1 MSVTFESD
9 LPDEGL
15 PTLEPCLCTQ
25 MDERFSQWF
34 QYGAGEPSVMKRA
47 ADEHCTTC
55 RGTGVEAYAMAT
67 TPQLNFSNL
76 NAEALLRTLGV
87 KQPSYAGEMTV
98 AEARRG
104 VMRARARKS
113 LEPFVPTADWAAVF
127 GGPRYIVPGQTAEH
141 VRERV
146 ERFAKFVELSA
157 ELGAKKIRWY

>member
-34 QYGAGEPSVMKRA
+34 QYGPGEASVMKSA
-47 ADEHCTTC
+47 ADPHCTTC
-55 RGTGVEAYAMAT
+55 RGTGVEGYAMAT

-76 NAEALLRTLGV
+76 NAEALLEVMGF
-87 KQPSYAGEMTV
+87 KPSYAGEMTV
-98 AEARRG
+98 AQARRG
-104 VMRARARKS
+104 VMRARSRKS
-113 LEPFVPTADWAAVF
+113 LESFVPTADWAKVF
-127 GGPRYIVPGQTAEH
+127 GSTRYIVPDQTAEH
-141 VRERV
+141 VQERI
-146 ERFAKFVELSA
+146 ERFARFVEVSA